1 MEILIRN
8 LALGYMGFLENAE
21 QITIVWMN
29 TGIGESSIDIGS
41 IPWSRKLARLLP
53 AITIFMRSWDRSC
66 DRTRGRAVFQFE
78 RIQREMI

>member
-41 IPWSRKLARLLP
+41 IP
-53 AITIFMRSWDRSC
+53 
-66 DRTRGRAVFQFE
+66 
-78 RIQREMI
+78 

>member
-29 TGIGESSIDIGS
+29 TGIGGSSIDIGS
-41 IPWSRKLARLLP
+41 IP
-53 AITIFMRSWDRSC
+53 
-66 DRTRGRAVFQFE
+66 
-78 RIQREMI
+78 